1 MYWYACK
8 AWAVDVPC
16 IYFIYVQQSF
26 LFQEDVTFDHPA
38 PSAPLVRQESILAR
52 GLNSECVICLDR
64 QVQYFI
70 FCFKSKWMCM
80 HFRNIHQWT
89 IEITLSAFFHSF
101 PSTMDRLKFKSV
113 NYVIDVES
121 QVLFV
126 LCIKVFDILYAGFF
140 SWFWWVKKIRQ
151 NSYYISWK
159 FTWKYFTKHVCGII
173 LQIVL
178 NLEFFILFYSLL

>member
-1 MYWYACK
+1 MYRVYTC
-8 AWAVDVPC
+8 
-16 IYFIYVQQSF
+16 VQQSS
-26 LFQEDVTFDHPA
+26 LFQEGVTFDHPA
-38 PSAPLVRQESILAR
+38 PSAPLMRQESILAR

-178 NLEFFILFYSLL
+178 NLEFCILFYSLL